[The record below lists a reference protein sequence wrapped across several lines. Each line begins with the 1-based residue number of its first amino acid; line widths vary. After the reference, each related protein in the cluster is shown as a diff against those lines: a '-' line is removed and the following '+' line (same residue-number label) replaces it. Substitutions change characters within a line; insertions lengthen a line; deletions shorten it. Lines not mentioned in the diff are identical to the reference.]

1 MTDTFASFL
10 YSIALCV
17 CTPCFYN
24 SNEVGDSMFKQ
35 SIRFP
40 LIFFVVLTVLKFIS
54 NKEVNWIENIMSSLI
69 MFLFIL
75 LYKWA
80 EIPYKWNKDDE

>member
-1 MTDTFASFL
+1 
-10 YSIALCV
+10 
-17 CTPCFYN
+17 
-24 SNEVGDSMFKQ
+24 MFKQ
-35 SIRFP
+35 SIRLP
-40 LIFFVVLTVLKFIS
+40 LIYFVVLTALKFIS
-54 NKEVNWIENIMSSLI
+54 NKEVNWFENIMSSFI

>member
-1 MTDTFASFL
+1 M
-10 YSIALCV
+10 
-17 CTPCFYN
+17 
-24 SNEVGDSMFKQ
+24 NEGCDIMFKQ

-40 LIFFVVLTVLKFIS
+40 LIYFVVLTVWKFIS
-54 NKEVNWIENIMSSLI
+54 NKEINWTDNIMTCFI

-80 EIPYKWNKDDE
+80 KIPYKWDKGKQ

>member
-1 MTDTFASFL
+1 M
-10 YSIALCV
+10 
-17 CTPCFYN
+17 
-24 SNEVGDSMFKQ
+24 NEGCDIMFKQ

-40 LIFFVVLTVLKFIS
+40 LIYFVVLTVWEFIA
-54 NKEVNWIENIMSSLI
+54 NKEINWTDNIMTCFI

-80 EIPYKWNKDDE
+80 EIPYKWNKNKQ

>member
-1 MTDTFASFL
+1 M
-10 YSIALCV
+10 
-17 CTPCFYN
+17 
-24 SNEVGDSMFKQ
+24 NEGCDIMFKQ

-40 LIFFVVLTVLKFIS
+40 LIYFVVLTVWKLIA
-54 NKEVNWIENIMSSLI
+54 NKEINWTDNIMTCFI

-80 EIPYKWNKDDE
+80 EIPYEWNKDKQ